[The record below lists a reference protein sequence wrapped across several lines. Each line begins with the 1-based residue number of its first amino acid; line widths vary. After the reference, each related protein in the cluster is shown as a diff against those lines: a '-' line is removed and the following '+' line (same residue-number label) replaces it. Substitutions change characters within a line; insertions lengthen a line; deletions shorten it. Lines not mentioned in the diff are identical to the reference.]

1 MNKYG
6 TTCMYIYK
14 YRTCKFK
21 TSRIRIVSSEPHEQL
36 KKSTVSVAIYGTE
49 NL

>member
-1 MNKYG
+1 MNEYV
-6 TTCMYIYK
+6 TMYIYK

-21 TSRIRIVSSEPHEQL
+21 ILRIRILSSEPHQQL